1 MSKPIPNK
9 IRCKHCKHFV
19 KQGVGIGICFLHSY
33 KGVIFVRPNQQIKNC
48 FVKGGAQ
55 E

>member
-9 IRCKHCKHFV
+9 IRCKKCMYFEKLHEC
-19 KQGVGIGICFLHSY
+19 IGICKRRSHGCTIY
-33 KGVIFVRPNQQIKNC
+33 VRPNQQIKNC
-48 FVKGGAQ
+48 FVKRGN